1 MALIRERLLWVGG
14 EKFPVVVVIFTWAI
28 NPIPLI
34 SNTSTWEIK
43 MNSATTKPIVFVVS
57 PCWLVKSQ
65 SFGGKFSV

>member
-43 MNSATTKPIVFVVS
+43 MNSATTKPIVFGVYDF
-57 PCWLVKSQ
+57 LRVKINHPLTEA
-65 SFGGKFSV
+65 